1 MTGVLAFFA
10 VRDLRDPTLPTYAV
24 LEIYAVP
31 IAAYAAVVVLVRDQR
46 RRLSL
51 VAGAAGALGGV
62 GFLGFRDA
70 LGFIGNAAFVRADA
84 LLWGLMLLLLAV
96 VAMAWWESRLPV
108 RQGVGQ
114 AIAGAAVGGG
124 IAYGAIIFFAVIGLW
139 VWRLSVRGG

>member
-1 MTGVLAFFA
+1 MNSAPARQPPVRSAGSFLASSALLLMTGVLAFFA

-70 LGFIGNAAFVRADA
+70 LGFIGNAALVRVDA
-84 LLWGLMLLLLAV
+84 LLWGLMLLLL
-96 VAMAWWESRLPV
+96 
-108 RQGVGQ
+108 
-114 AIAGAAVGGG
+114 
-124 IAYGAIIFFAVIGLW
+124 
-139 VWRLSVRGG
+139 